1 MESSQSRMKEKF
13 GPTLIAYEAIEVFIV
28 PQILWHGASVSAA
41 SSEGPPCSVTL
52 YDKGYCSGPID
63 MYFNPAPFVSL
74 IPMVLTKQSFSF
86 PSAGEL
92 WDLIKFCLKLCSL
105 KICRILTM
113 GTCNKWHASVGPFRD
128 NVQISQ
134 GFKFLRRDICQVR
147 IYIAILTFVWRK
159 HLYMRLSFG
168 SYRKNDRR
176 LCHRRCGQIKT
187 PTPLPFLCKVVS
199 AEEKAKCCN
208 ALPLQVAYHHFE
220 TLNLEESHKI
230 TSSIWFLSWNMLNCD
245 IN

>member
-13 GPTLIAYEAIEVFIV
+13 GPTLSRMRRLRSLLCHRSCDTEPRF
-28 PQILWHGASVSAA
+28 PRPHQKDLD
-41 SSEGPPCSVTL
+41 PCSVTL
-52 YDKGYCSGPID
+52 YDKGYCSD

-92 WDLIKFCLKLCSL
+92 WELIKFCLKPRPL
-105 KICRILTM
+105 KIFRILTI

-147 IYIAILTFVWRK
+147 IYIAILTFV
-159 HLYMRLSFG
+159 
-168 SYRKNDRR
+168 
-176 LCHRRCGQIKT
+176 
-187 PTPLPFLCKVVS
+187 
-199 AEEKAKCCN
+199 
-208 ALPLQVAYHHFE
+208 
-220 TLNLEESHKI
+220 
-230 TSSIWFLSWNMLNCD
+230 
-245 IN
+245 